1 MGSPYDDT
9 PDTPARTAH
18 LSRWKGA
25 SRGSPKTAPGTS
37 ELAEVFAG
45 LHREHDV
52 DLRFGVSVTQLVGA
66 GAR

>member
-1 MGSPYDDT
+1 MGSSYDDT

-25 SRGSPKTAPGTS
+25 SRGSPNTAPGTS

-52 DLRFGVSVTQLVGA
+52 DLGVSVTQLVGA